1 MSRISSSSGWRDCT
15 PTPSGPTEPAIKT
28 SREADSRASRA
39 IFTPRL
45 LSRWTSS
52 PSPRGAS
59 LKRLAP
65 KVFVSMMCAPASMYA
80 WCTRKTAS
88 GSVALSSS
96 KQRCEPTDSYS
107 IEPIAPSAMRIESL
121 SLSLKSWIFTV
132 AFSCLLKLR
141 HGETRSAFL
150 LHEAGDGAHEIVFGE
165 DLEVRIAHVD
175 KNRGVLVA
183 QDVRDA
189 LDRRGPRNLRQGR
202 AHHFTDDELAKILA
216 LQREIQNLV
225 FIDRANG
232 DVFFENGN
240 LRDVLLLH
248 GFQGVENSLIG
259 ARDDQLAHLSNGVFG
274 VDDFRYGDGR
284 RGIHVAALAHPFF
297 VVNLA
302 EVAHAGIRQ
311 QGDDEIVRSQVFR
324 KTQGAGNASTA
335 GAAREETFHFCEAAR
350 DDKTFFVIYL
360 NDVVKDFQIHRCR
373 EKIFTDAFYDVRLG
387 LDLFSRLEEIVV
399 ERTVGIDADDFDVG
413 ILFLQIFS
421 HTTDRPAGTH
431 AADKVRDFSFAVFP
445 NFRARRLVVRFRIH
459 WIVVLIGVV
468 RIGNFTSELFCH
480 GIITARIFRLDGR
493 GANDDF
499 GAERFQEI
507 HFFLG
512 LLVRGGE
519 NTFITAHGRNKRQ
532 PHAGIAG
539 SSFDNRAAWFQQA
552 LLLGFVNHGDA
563 DAVLHGAAGIGKFRF
578 DVNLRLQALIDAV
591 QADQRRVADRF
602 QNVVTFHA
610 YVSGRATD

>member
-1 MSRISSSSGWRDCT
+1 MGELRDDRQSGEGTNRINGDEQLLDIGKRFQDVEIHATLFEC
-15 PTPSGPTEPAIKT
+15 K
-28 SREADSRASRA
+28 
-39 IFTPRL
+39 RL
-45 LSRWTSS
+45 LVKNVLDLFGPGVARLHSETKRTDGAGDEHFSRCGFARFAGDFHAAAVE
-52 PSPRGAS
+52 PLNFIGKAERRELEAVRAKGIRFDEVRAGFDVG
-59 LKRLAP
+59 LVYAEDGFRLGGIE
-65 KVFVSMMCAPASMYA
+65 FVKA
-80 WCTRKTAS
+80 
-88 GSVALSSS
+88 
-96 KQRCEPTDSYS
+96 
-107 IEPIAPSAMRIESL
+107 AMR
-121 SLSLKSWIFTV
+121 T
-132 AFSCLLKLR
+132 
-141 HGETRSAFL
+141 
-150 LHEAGDGAHEIVFGE
+150 DGFV
-165 DLEVRIAHVD
+165 
-175 KNRGVLVA
+175 
-183 QDVRDA
+183 QY
-189 LDRRGPRNLRQGR
+189 R
-202 AHHFTDDELAKILA
+202 AH
-216 LQREIQNLV
+216 
-225 FIDRANG
+225 RANG

-311 QGDDEIVRSQVFR
+311 QGDDEIVRSQVLC

-445 NFRARRLVVRFRIH
+445 NFRAGRLVVRLRI
-459 WIVVLIGVV
+459 
-468 RIGNFTSELFCH
+468 
-480 GIITARIFRLDGR
+480 
-493 GANDDF
+493 
-499 GAERFQEI
+499 
-507 HFFLG
+507 
-512 LLVRGGE
+512 
-519 NTFITAHGRNKRQ
+519 
-532 PHAGIAG
+532 
-539 SSFDNRAAWFQQA
+539 
-552 LLLGFVNHGDA
+552 
-563 DAVLHGAAGIGKFRF
+563 
-578 DVNLRLQALIDAV
+578 
-591 QADQRRVADRF
+591 
-602 QNVVTFHA
+602 
-610 YVSGRATD
+610 